1 MCDLKTMDNTKVGL
15 DQLGVIGNGSCKI
28 IKKLDMDAADME
40 TDDNL
45 RLSSSP
51 SLVANGG
58 FGLSPI
64 TPESNKESSELMSCF
79 VSPLTLVSSDT
90 SENDGDVD
98 GGSPSTPKDGVFDPF
113 APGPDSLMLAPR
125 TVKYLLES
133 RSFVERKLDFNSVMT
148 QNDSKHVSEN
158 ALEDDDALLL
168 EAVYN
173 SLLECIISKHA
184 EDVLGEISAVDSS
197 RLDVLMTPSF
207 APRLTG
213 IADTC
218 PDAPLKR
225 AMKKSRCIDVGLCRK
240 LELEF

>member
-1 MCDLKTMDNTKVGL
+1 MDNKKVGL
-15 DQLGVIGNGSCKI
+15 DQLGVIGNDSCKI

-51 SLVANGG
+51 VDNGG

-79 VSPLTLVSSDT
+79 VSPLTFVSSDT
-90 SENDGDVD
+90 SENDGD

-113 APGPDSLMLAPR
+113 APGPDRLALAPR

-133 RSFVERKLDFNSVMT
+133 RSFVERKLNLNSVMIKDDL
-148 QNDSKHVSEN
+148 NHVSEN
-158 ALEDDDALLL
+158 ALEDDEVLL

-197 RLDVLMTPSF
+197 SLDVLMTPSF

>member
-1 MCDLKTMDNTKVGL
+1 MDNKKVGL
-15 DQLGVIGNGSCKI
+15 DQLGVIGNGACKI
-28 IKKLDMDAADME
+28 VKKLDMDAADME

-51 SLVANGG
+51 SMVDNVG

-79 VSPLTLVSSDT
+79 VSLLTMVSSDT
-90 SENDGDVD
+90 SENDGEVD

-125 TVKYLLES
+125 TVKYLLDS

-148 QNDSKHVSEN
+148 KNNSKHVSEN
-158 ALEDDDALLL
+158 ALEDDDDVLLL

-184 EDVLGEISAVDSS
+184 EDVLGEISAIDSS
-197 RLDVLMTPSF
+197 SLDVLVTPSF

>member
-1 MCDLKTMDNTKVGL
+1 MDNKKVGL
-15 DQLGVIGNGSCKI
+15 DQLGVIGNDSCKI
-28 IKKLDMDAADME
+28 VKKLDMDAADME

-45 RLSSSP
+45 WLSLSP
-51 SLVANGG
+51 VDNGG

-64 TPESNKESSELMSCF
+64 TPESNKECSELVSCF
-79 VSPLTLVSSDT
+79 VSPLTFVSSDT

-113 APGPDSLMLAPR
+113 APGPDRLALAPR
-125 TVKYLLES
+125 IVKYLLES
-133 RSFVERKLDFNSVMT
+133 RSFVERKLNFNSVMIN
-148 QNDSKHVSEN
+148 NDLKHVSEN
-158 ALEDDDALLL
+158 ALEDDDMLL

-197 RLDVLMTPSF
+197 SVGVLMTPSF